1 MATSPQEVTR
11 LLAQWRDG
19 DAAALDRLIPLVYDE
34 LRRIASRCMKRER
47 EGHTLQTTAVIHEA
61 YLRLAGQPV
70 IDWKNRAHFFAV
82 AARVM
87 RHLLVD
93 RARARNRVRRG
104 IDPQQVSLDEAAI
117 VSEQKSEE
125 LLALDEALTKLA
137 SVDER
142 KARIVE
148 LRHFAGLSS
157 REAAEALDISE
168 ITVKREWLKAKA
180 WLFRELTEGTTSET

>member
-1 MATSPQEVTR
+1 
-11 LLAQWRDG
+11 
-19 DAAALDRLIPLVYDE
+19 
-34 LRRIASRCMKRER
+34 
-47 EGHTLQTTAVIHEA
+47 
-61 YLRLAGQPV
+61 V